1 MRNTF
6 TVALN
11 DLRIFFGS
19 RGNLIGL
26 FAIPVVMT
34 VILGVFIP
42 EGEGPTRVR
51 IDVVDHDG
59 DEIAAQFL
67 EAVRLANA
75 SIVLCPLDNDAED
88 FCRLGDDQALD
99 VVRSTTRIEES
110 DTLALIEIPSGFS
123 DKAVRFD
130 PVSIRFVSQEGLG
143 GPDVARQAIETA
155 LTRIN
160 GAVVASRVGS
170 AILNRDDSETAQL
183 LYDEASALWQASPIQ
198 VHYELTTVAAA
209 DPASGPS
216 IGGFGQ
222 SVPGMGSMFVMFTV
236 LGGMIALIGEKKQW
250 TLQRLA
256 AMPISRASLL
266 GGKILGRFV
275 LGFLQ
280 YLVVFA
286 VGIFAGL
293 NFGSDFL
300 ALLLIMLSFT
310 LSVTALSFALG
321 TQLRSES
328 QAAGLTNLLGLTLA
342 PLGGAWWP
350 LETVPDFMRIVGHLS
365 PVAWAMDGYTVL
377 LFQNGNLGEVYV
389 PILVLTGMSLVLF
402 GLGVRRF
409 KYD

>member
-1 MRNTF
+1 MRNTL

-19 RGNLIGL
+19 RGNIIGL
-26 FAIPVVMT
+26 LAIPVVMT

-42 EGEGPTRVR
+42 EGDGPTRVR

-59 DEIAAQFL
+59 AEIAAQFL
-67 EAVRLANA
+67 EALRQANA
-75 SIVLCPLDNDAED
+75 SIVLCPMDNDAED
-88 FCRLGDDQALD
+88 FCRLGDDKALD
-99 VVRSTTRIEES
+99 VARSTTRIEES

-123 DKAVRFD
+123 AKSVRFE
-130 PVSIRFVSQEGLG
+130 PVSIRFVSQEGLA
-143 GPDVARQAIETA
+143 GPDAARQAVDTA

-160 GAVVASRVGS
+160 GAVVAARVGS
-170 AILNRDDSETAQL
+170 AILKRDDSETAQF
-183 LYDEASALWQASPIQ
+183 LYDEACALWQASPIQ
-198 VHYELTTVAAA
+198 VRYELTTVAAA
-209 DPASGPS
+209 GPASGPS

-350 LETVPDFMRIVGHLS
+350 LETVPEFMRIVGHLS
-365 PVAWAMDGYTVL
+365 PVAWAMDGYTTL
-377 LFQNGNLGEVYV
+377 LFRNGDLGEVYV

-402 GLGVRRF
+402 GLGIRRF